1 METRRTLRAKHRRAR
16 RVMVVSS
23 SIAVLGLGLG
33 LALPRSATASG
44 LLLAMAVLSLA
55 TVGLSTPAPR
65 AARNVKP
72 RLQALI
78 ASTSECALV
87 NVRRWLPSAPVDAEH
102 LDEVIWAFASGGRA
116 GAVEQNDGQA
126 LLPARYEAIGI
137 AARCDE
143 GSSERM
149 APHRVRGDRQPHR
162 GSGLSRTADRVR
174 EKIDNTKHVWGLIA
188 VIYAYAALFALVV
201 ALDVLGD

>member
-1 METRRTLRAKHRRAR
+1 METRRTLRAKHCRAR
-16 RVMVVSS
+16 RVVVVGS

-44 LLLAMAVLSLA
+44 LLLAIAVLSLA
-55 TVGLSTPAPR
+55 TVGLSTRAPR

-78 ASTSECALV
+78 ASTSECALIK
-87 NVRRWLPSAPVDAEH
+87 VRRWHPSAPVGAE
-102 LDEVIWAFASGGRA
+102 DRGEVIWAFATGGRA
-116 GAVEQNDGQA
+116 GAVEQDDRQA

-137 AARCDE
+137 APRRGDE
-143 GSSERM
+143 SSERI
-149 APHRVRGDRQPHR
+149 AACPVRGDRQRREH
-162 GSGLSRTADRVR
+162 GLSSTAEWAR
-174 EKIDNTKHVWGLIA
+174 EKIDNTKHVWGLVA